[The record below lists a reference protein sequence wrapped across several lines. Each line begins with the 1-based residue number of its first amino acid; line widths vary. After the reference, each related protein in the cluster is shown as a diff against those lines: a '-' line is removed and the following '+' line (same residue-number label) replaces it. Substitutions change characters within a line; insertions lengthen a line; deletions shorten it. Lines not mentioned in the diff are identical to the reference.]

1 MPCNTQIN
9 DECFRYVA
17 PMSRDIHRDSQW
29 PNSRLQRTWPTA
41 LPRRIC
47 VTISR
52 RGPSRCSAGLG
63 VTHMPQPLSRVSPN
77 ALIVIGNAGDRALER
92 HPALAAVALEAIASW
107 SNVEAFLLRLFIQL
121 LGGNESLAA
130 SVYLSLEGQSAKAS
144 AIKAAAANALAT
156 RVQELHVLEAV
167 LSIAKTNEK
176 ERNKL
181 AHWVWGDSPNLPD
194 ALLLLDPR
202 VSVESLDRSQI
213 YVYREQDLRSIIQ
226 ANDRL
231 CGFCLRLK
239 SVLSGHVANRNHG
252 LITELVREP
261 EIAERLARQ
270 AARAAQQ

>member
-1 MPCNTQIN
+1 
-9 DECFRYVA
+9 V
-17 PMSRDIHRDSQW
+17 
-29 PNSRLQRTWPTA
+29 
-41 LPRRIC
+41 
-47 VTISR
+47 
-52 RGPSRCSAGLG
+52 
-63 VTHMPQPLSRVSPN
+63 
-77 ALIVIGNAGDRALER
+77 VIGNAGDRPVER

-121 LGGNESLAA
+121 LGGNESLAS
-130 SVYLSLEGQSAKAS
+130 SVYLSLEGQSAKAN
-144 AIKAAAANALAT
+144 AIKAAAANALAA
-156 RVQELHVLEAV
+156 RGQELQVLEAL

-202 VSVESLDRSQI
+202 TNIENLDRSQI
-213 YVYREQDLRSIIQ
+213 YVYREQDFRGIIQ

-231 CGFCLRLK
+231 CGFGLQLK
-239 SVLSGHVANRNHG
+239 FVLIGHVANRDG
-252 LITELVREP
+252 RLLDRLVREP